1 MNETVWNGAT
11 TGWLLVAGALTMLMV
26 PGVAFFYGGMVRA
39 GNVLGTIAQSLAVL
53 ALGSVTWIVAGFS
66 IAFSA
71 GNPLFGDLSLTGWA
85 DAATRVPG
93 IDLAGVPLPAFVFF
107 QMMFAVVTP
116 ALITG
121 ATAERWR
128 FSSFAA
134 FTVLWSVLVY
144 APVAHWLFSPHGW
157 AAELGALDYAGGA
170 VVHANA
176 GAAALACSWVLGR
189 RRLETRPHNLPIM
202 LLGGALLWFGWFGF
216 NGGSALHPDS
226 VAATAV
232 LNTQL
237 AAAMGVLGWA
247 GLERVRVGKPT
258 TLGIASGAVSGLVA
272 ITPAAGYV
280 SPLSALLIGLIGGLA
295 CQLAVGLKTV
305 LRLDDSLDVAAVHL
319 VGGVVGAVSVGL
331 FASHAVN
338 PKAADG
344 LFLGGGYTL
353 LGAQSL
359 ATLAVIG
366 WSLLATVVICR
377 FTDRLFGN
385 RLTARDESIGL
396 DLSQHGETA
405 YVFDRPVGRH
415 TAADLPRGDSDHART
430 SMGGTTR

>member
-1 MNETVWNGAT
+1 MNDTVWNGAN

-39 GNVLGTIAQSLAVL
+39 GNVLGTIAQSVAALAV
-53 ALGSVTWIVAGFS
+53 GSVTWVLLGFS
-66 IAFSA
+66 VVFSE
-71 GNPLFGDLSLTGWA
+71 GNPLFGDLSLAGWS
-85 DAATRVPG
+85 DPATRVPG
-93 IDLAGVPLPAFVFF
+93 IELAGVPLPAFVFF

-116 ALITG
+116 VLITG

-128 FSSFAA
+128 FSA
-134 FTVLWSVLVY
+134 FVGFTLLWSVLVY
-144 APVAHWLFSPHGW
+144 APVAHWIFSPHGW
-157 AAELGALDYAGGA
+157 AAELGAFDYAGGA

-176 GAAALACSWVLGR
+176 GAAALACAWVLGGR
-189 RRLETRPHNLPIM
+189 RAQSKPHNLPLM
-202 LLGGALLWFGWFGF
+202 LLGGMLLWFGWFGF
-216 NGGSALHPDS
+216 NGGSALHSDA

-237 AAAMGVLGWA
+237 AAAAGVLGW
-247 GLERVRVGKPT
+247 GGMERLRVGKPT

-280 SPLSALLIGLIGGLA
+280 SPLSALVIGLLGGLA
-295 CQLAVGLKTV
+295 CQLAVGLKNL

-319 VGGVVGAVSVGL
+319 VGGVVGALSVGL

-338 PKAADG
+338 PAIGDG
-344 LFLGGGYTL
+344 LFLGGGYGL
-353 LGAQSL
+353 LGAQSA
-359 ATLAVIG
+359 ATFAVIA
-366 WSLLATVVICR
+366 WSLLATFVICR

-385 RLTARDESIGL
+385 RLTARDETIGL

-405 YVFDRPVGRH
+405 YVFDGPTARH
-415 TAADLPRGDSDHART
+415 AVPADAEPART
-430 SMGGTTR
+430 TTGGITR

>member
-1 MNETVWNGAT
+1 
-11 TGWLLVAGALTMLMV
+11 
-26 PGVAFFYGGMVRA
+26 
-39 GNVLGTIAQSLAVL
+39 
-53 ALGSVTWIVAGFS
+53 IVAGFS

-107 QMMFAVVTP
+107 QMMFAVATP

-128 FSSFAA
+128 FSSFAV
-134 FTVLWSVLVY
+134 FTALWSVLVY
-144 APVAHWLFSPHGW
+144 APIAHWIFSPRGW
-157 AAELGALDYAGGA
+157 AAEMGTLDFAGGA

-176 GAAALACSWVLGR
+176 GAAALACAWVLGR
-189 RRLETRPHNLPIM
+189 RRIETRPHNLPIM
-202 LLGGALLWFGWFGF
+202 LLGAVLLWFGWFGF

-226 VAATAV
+226 IAATAM

-237 AAAMGVLGWA
+237 AAATGVLGWA
-247 GLERVRVGKPT
+247 GLERIRVGKPT

-280 SPLSALLIGLIGGLA
+280 SPLSALVIGLLGGLA

-319 VGGVVGAVSVGL
+319 VGGVVGALSVGL

-338 PKAADG
+338 PKATDG

-377 FTDRLFGN
+377 LTDRLFGN
-385 RLTARDESIGL
+385 RLTARDETIGL

-415 TAADLPRGDSDHART
+415 AAADAPSGDADFART
-430 SMGGTTR
+430 SIGGTTR